1 MKNHTSTGLSQLTAV
16 CLAFAVFFSSSMFV
30 LAAPGVK
37 TLSAEIIV
45 SGPNGVEN
53 PAVLLNGE
61 QAFSGRTFQ
70 TSGVVTT
77 SGQGSAVINLG
88 KLGRINLLPGSVLS
102 LSLADN
108 NISGELSAG
117 QMKVLNAEGVAV
129 NIKTPDNNVTNEA
142 AQAGNMT
149 IDVRTGVTE
158 AFAKNGAAYLNN
170 GVKAQ
175 TDPNKDDDDDDR
187 DFFFLVLIF
196 AGVVGTTAV
205 LLATRDSGDGLSVVS
220 PVR

>member
-16 CLAFAVFFSSSMFV
+16 CLAFAVLFSSSMFV

-37 TLSAEIIV
+37 SLSAEIIV
-45 SGPNGVEN
+45 SGPNDAEN
-53 PAVLLNGE
+53 PAVSLNGE

-70 TSGVVTT
+70 SSGVVTT
-77 SGQGSAVINLG
+77 SERGSAVINLG

-102 LSLADN
+102 LNLADN

-117 QMKVLNAEGVAV
+117 QMKVLNAEGVTV
-129 NIKTPDNNVTNEA
+129 NIKTPDNDVTSDS
-142 AQAGNMT
+142 AQAGSLT
-149 IDVRTGVTE
+149 IDVRSGVTQ
-158 AFAKNGAAYLNN
+158 ALAKNGAATLKN

-175 TDPNKDDDDDDR
+175 TDPKKDDDDDR
-187 DFFFLVLIF
+187 DFLFLVLIF

-205 LLATRDSGDGLSVVS
+205 LLATRDNGDALTVVS

>member
-45 SGPNGVEN
+45 SGPNDAEN
-53 PAVLLNGE
+53 PAVSLNGE

-77 SGQGSAVINLG
+77 SEHGSAVINLG

-102 LSLADN
+102 LNLADN

-129 NIKTPDNNVTNEA
+129 SIKTPDNSVTNEA
-142 AQAGNMT
+142 AQAGNLT
-149 IDVRTGVTE
+149 IDVRSGVTE

-175 TDPNKDDDDDDR
+175 TDPNKDDDDDR
-187 DFFFLVLIF
+187 DFLFLVLIF